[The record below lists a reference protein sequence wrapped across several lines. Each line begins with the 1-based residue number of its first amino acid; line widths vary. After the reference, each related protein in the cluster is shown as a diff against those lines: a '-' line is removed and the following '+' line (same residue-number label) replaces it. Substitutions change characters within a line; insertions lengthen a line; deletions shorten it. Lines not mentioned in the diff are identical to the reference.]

1 MVWDYFETN
10 IINAGLSDWLY
21 MIERILPVITNC
33 AKVSDNIHPS
43 PTVIQDSATNL
54 PWPDNF
60 FDAVLTDPPYYN
72 NVPYSHLSDFF
83 YVWLKRS
90 IGHLYPELFAT
101 PLSPKSKEIV
111 AYPNIQGGWDVAKK
125 FFEDMLKGSFKEINR
140 VLKPNGVA
148 VIVYAHKSTA
158 AWETLLNS
166 LLDSGLVVTA
176 AWPISTEMKG
186 RMRAQGSAVL
196 ASSIYIVARKLERE
210 KIGFYREV
218 REELRKHLDAKLEK
232 LWKEGVAGAD
242 FFIAAI
248 GASIEVFGRFE
259 KIIDDEGKEIRADAF
274 LEVIRTTVTDYAVHK
289 ILRNGFTDKISNKT
303 RLYLLWRWSYG
314 EGNSIPFD
322 DARKLAQSVGI
333 DLTKEWDKRMS
344 FIQKNSELVGILGP
358 EDREW
363 KDGRVEQ
370 EILESR
376 ELIDVLH
383 YILQLWRNGK
393 RDELVRILIDSGYGQ
408 SDVFYRVAQAISETL
423 PNTSRE
429 KKLLDGFLAG
439 KGRLFDDIRKTS
451 GQKRLSEY

>member
-1 MVWDYFETN
+1 
-10 IINAGLSDWLY
+10 
-21 MIERILPVITNC
+21 
-33 AKVSDNIHPS
+33 
-43 PTVIQDSATNL
+43 
-54 PWPDNF
+54 
-60 FDAVLTDPPYYN
+60 
-72 NVPYSHLSDFF
+72 
-83 YVWLKRS
+83 
-90 IGHLYPELFAT
+90 
-101 PLSPKSKEIV
+101 
-111 AYPNIQGGWDVAKK
+111 
-125 FFEDMLKGSFKEINR
+125 
-140 VLKPNGVA
+140 
-148 VIVYAHKSTA
+148 
-158 AWETLLNS
+158 
-166 LLDSGLVVTA
+166 
-176 AWPISTEMKG
+176 
-186 RMRAQGSAVL
+186 
-196 ASSIYIVARKLERE
+196 
-210 KIGFYREV
+210 
-218 REELRKHLDAKLEK
+218 
-232 LWKEGVAGAD
+232 
-242 FFIAAI
+242 
-248 GASIEVFGRFE
+248 
-259 KIIDDEGKEIRADAF
+259 
-274 LEVIRTTVTDYAVHK
+274 
-289 ILRNGFTDKISNKT
+289 
-303 RLYLLWRWSYG
+303 LLWRWSYG